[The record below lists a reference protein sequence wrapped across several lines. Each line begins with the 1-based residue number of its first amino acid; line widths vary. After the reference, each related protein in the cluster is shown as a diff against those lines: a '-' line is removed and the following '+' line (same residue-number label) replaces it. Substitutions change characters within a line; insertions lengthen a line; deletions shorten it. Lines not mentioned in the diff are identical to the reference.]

1 MANTPIQLGSLNF
14 DEIKAN
20 LKSFVQN
27 SDNDLDIDF
36 DGSVANTILI
46 YFHTIPFT
54 MHFTQTC
61 L

>member
-36 DGSVANTILI
+36 DGSIANTILDLLS
-46 YFHTIPFT
+46 YNTLT